1 MDFTHETVV
10 DGKKDE
16 TVVDSELEDL
26 VEEPQEV
33 IITFLGP
40 TEDEKFYKKLYKLAE
55 KGGSFD
61 FLNDPEEDIY
71 SEKDLKVDYR
81 K

>member
-1 MDFTHETVV
+1 MKSVKGLF
-10 DGKKDE
+10 DGKKIKL
-16 TVVDSELEDL
+16 LEDIEI
-26 VEEPQEV
+26 EEPQEV

>member
-1 MDFTHETVV
+1 MKSVKGLF
-10 DGKKDE
+10 DGKKIKL
-16 TVVDSELEDL
+16 LEDIEI
-26 VEEPQEV
+26 EEPQEV

-55 KGGSFD
+55 KGDSFD

-71 SEKDLKVDYR
+71 SENDLKVDYR

>member
-1 MDFTHETVV
+1 MKSVKGLF
-10 DGKKDE
+10 DGKEIKL
-16 TVVDSELEDL
+16 LEDIEI
-26 VEEPQEV
+26 EEPQEV

-40 TEDEKFYKKLYKLAE
+40 TDDEKFYKKLYKLAE